1 MEEIFDEVNESDEV
15 IGQRPRSEIHRLK
28 RKHRAVHVLVFND
41 KGELFVQK
49 RSMKKD
55 CFPGKWDSSA
65 SGHLDQG
72 EAYDVC
78 AGRELE
84 EEIGLSAGETLE
96 KLFKIDACQETGE
109 EFVWVYRCW
118 ADGPFRLQPDE
129 VDEGAWVS
137 REALG
142 EWIGRAPDDFASGF
156 LLVWERYRRLYPDD
170 E

>member
-1 MEEIFDEVNESDEV
+1 M
-15 IGQRPRSEIHRLK
+15 
-28 RKHRAVHVLVFND
+28 
-41 KGELFVQK
+41 
-49 RSMKKD
+49 
-55 CFPGKWDSSA
+55 
-65 SGHLDQG
+65 DQG

-78 AGRELE
+78 GGRELE

-96 KLFKIDACQETGE
+96 KLFKIDACPETGE

-118 ADGPFRLQPDE
+118 ANGPFRLQPAE

-142 EWIGRAPDDFASGF
+142 EWIGRTPDDFASGF
-156 LLVWERYRRLYPDD
+156 LLVWERYRQIDPDD